1 MAGKHQ
7 RPQIMPPSMTD
18 LKTQES
24 RSRYLEKHARRVNDA
39 FAEVYALFDKQT
51 AEMEK
56 LKAELEGVKR
66 NG

>member
-24 RSRYLEKHARRVNDA
+24 RNRYHEKHARQVNGA
-39 FAEVYALFDKQT
+39 FADVYALFDKQA
-51 AEMEK
+51 AEIEK
-56 LKAELEGVKR
+56 LRAELEGVKR